1 MCLFTIK
8 QSAALITARQ
18 KKRLRFGR
26 RTCDSAHTNTLPTM
40 FSNFL
45 SLTQSPWARPH
56 DARKGAKCWSPFP
69 SSSPLFICSYLQQFV
84 EVFDVTFL
92 DLLRGDL
99 RLFEMDVLIVKCLK
113 KERNSVMESVLTQA
127 LFEASTCFQRLQ
139 LPNHRLPEGSFV
151 TWIGS
156 FSPHLETLRQPLF
169 FLLQSNAF
177 FCKLTHWLFLYFAF
191 NLNTLLCEVST
202 LLNPSTLPPCVL
214 PLFALSRFHWNC
226 LSAALF
232 KATRLWDCRYKAG
245 KTYRDS
251 ITTTVKCIHVAVKQ
265 ICIKNTS

>member
-8 QSAALITARQ
+8 QSAALITARR

-139 LPNHRLPEGSFV
+139 LPNHRLPEGV
-151 TWIGS
+151 I
-156 FSPHLETLRQPLF
+156 RDVNRLF
-169 FLLQSNAF
+169 FLHISRHFVNHYSF
-177 FCKLTHWLFLYFAF
+177 YF
-191 NLNTLLCEVST
+191 NLT
-202 LLNPSTLPPCVL
+202 PS
-214 PLFALSRFHWNC
+214 
-226 LSAALF
+226 SA
-232 KATRLWDCRYKAG
+232 
-245 KTYRDS
+245 
-251 ITTTVKCIHVAVKQ
+251 
-265 ICIKNTS
+265 N